1 MLAGLLA
8 RSCEPV
14 KGTPFLMC
22 DRQDK
27 GMTLTVLE
35 RDNVWKPFDGCL
47 SDNCR
52 RLLSAGPLRKRF
64 GCLANSQ
71 QSSIDRSHEF
81 HSQAVSSF
89 FIPQHGR
96 AELGTG
102 LRMKIDPHAVARV
115 PSGSPSVL
123 FPKQPP
129 ERALPRPL
137 ANAAPTPR
145 PTQRRRHPLALPNW
159 KALLRPL
166 AHVRHEAAVIP
177 PQGVLQ

>member
-1 MLAGLLA
+1 MLAGSLA

-22 DRQDK
+22 DRQHEN
-27 GMTLTVLE
+27 MALAFLE
-35 RDNVWKPFDGCL
+35 RDNVRKPFDGRL

-52 RLLSAGPLRKRF
+52 RPFSAGPPRKRF

-81 HSQAVSSF
+81 HSQAGSSF
-89 FIPQHGR
+89 FIPQRGR

-115 PSGSPSVL
+115 PSGSQSAL
-123 FPKQPP
+123 FPRQRSG
-129 ERALPRPL
+129 RALPRPL

-159 KALLRPL
+159 KALLRRL
-166 AHVRHEAAVIP
+166 VRVRHEAGVIL
-177 PQGVLQ
+177 PQVVLQ